1 MFIKDSINSSLK
13 RASNLKYR
21 IFNWFD
27 EPKWLN
33 RISLYLIFF
42 ALVYI
47 IFKSIFSYFDF
58 MHTDVDSA
66 RYMLSALIQ
75 GEFAVVAL
83 IISLSLIA
91 IQLAASSYSA
101 RVVEVFKRTPDLWIL
116 IGIYGFSIFF
126 GLGVLKLIE
135 ASPQENSLSTL
146 EGHISLVYYLGVFAF
161 VALIPYIWKTLELLK
176 PSTVIDILSKR
187 ITKQIILTTIKIE
200 GRFNQPIIETEK
212 DPIQPIIDIIRGSLM
227 KYDYETVRYGLKVFE
242 KRIEYILIYENF
254 NEKNEEI
261 ISKHIFNHLLRIG
274 KLTANRQD
282 EDSTI
287 EIMNTIFECGEK
299 VVENRL
305 EFATSHIISSL
316 GGLGIASIKEK
327 FKNTDLIITALG
339 IIGRKA
345 AEYNLDHPTSLSAT
359 SFRKIGELAA
369 EYEFENLTHET
380 IIHLVDIGK
389 KSAKNNLKKATLYTI
404 VAFGGVGEKAAKNKF
419 ENSLYSIVFGLN
431 GVIEEIAKQNIQ
443 ENLSSI
449 SMAIVSLE
457 KIGITSSEN
466 QLENVTQEV
475 TKSLTNVIKIAEKYK
490 LIDELDQAEQTLKNI
505 NEVIGKFGYK

>member
-1 MFIKDSINSSLK
+1 MFIKDFINSSLK
-13 RASNLKYR
+13 RASKIKYR
-21 IFNWFD
+21 ILNWFN

-75 GEFAVVAL
+75 GEFAVVAI

-101 RVVEVFKRTPDLWIL
+101 RVIGVFGRTPDLWIL

-135 ASPQENSLSTL
+135 KTNPQENSLSTL
-146 EGHISLVYYLGVFAF
+146 EGHISLVYFLGVFAF

-176 PSTVIDILSKR
+176 PSTVIDILSKK
-187 ITKQIILTTIKIE
+187 ITKQIILTTIKMD
-200 GRFNQPIIETEK
+200 GKFNQPIIDMEK

-227 KYDYETVRYGLKVFE
+227 KYDYEMVRYGLKVFE
-242 KRIEYILIYENF
+242 KRIEYIFIYEKF
-254 NEKNEEI
+254 DEKDEEI
-261 ISKHIFNHLLRIG
+261 ISKHIFNHLLRVG

-282 EDSTI
+282 EDSTM

-305 EFATSHIISSL
+305 ESATNHIISSL
-316 GGLGIASIKEK
+316 GGLVIASIKAK
-327 FKNTDLIITALG
+327 FDDTDLMITALG

-345 AEYNLDHPTSLSAT
+345 AEYDLDQPTSLAAT
-359 SFRKIGELAA
+359 SFKKIGKLAA
-369 EYEFENLTHET
+369 EYEFENLTHEAMFN
-380 IIHLVDIGK
+380 LLQIGK
-389 KSAKNNLKKATLYTI
+389 KSAEYNLKKATIHTMI
-404 VAFGGVGEKAAKNKF
+404 AFGVAGEAAAINKF
-419 ENSLYSIVFGLN
+419 ENATYYIVVYLN
-431 GVIEEIAKQNIQ
+431 DVIEEIAKQNIQ
-443 ENLSSI
+443 ENLISI
-449 SMAIVSLE
+449 SIAIGSLE
-457 KIGITSSEN
+457 KIGMTSSEN
-466 QLENVTQEV
+466 QLGNVTQEV
-475 TKSLTNVIKIAEKYK
+475 AKSLKKVIKTAEKYK
-490 LIDELDQAEQTLKNI
+490 LMKELDQAEKSLENI
-505 NEVIGKFGYK
+505 NKLL